1 MNSVKTDI
9 RSSLSVPRLDDLFKL
24 TTGLNGPALQDEEH
38 VQQLLEKSFD
48 YWMRVRSRNMRKRH
62 CVCRPRDSTKV
73 RPSAE
78 EVLVG
83 PADSEAE
90 TEDSESESD
99 ADVSGIRHEL
109 PAVGVYAPEFGWV
122 VMDQPDEEQLS
133 ALVQSKFRNVRVAH
147 RFDNKWDTGTWKPV
161 KKKPK
166 EHWVYYSSDKVWC
179 KHDLKLDA
187 YGMDQVWCLVTKP
200 LKG

>member
-1 MNSVKTDI
+1 MGCSLC
-9 RSSLSVPRLDDLFKL
+9 RSRVASGLHSQF
-24 TTGLNGPALQDEEH
+24 GLNGPAMQDEEH

-48 YWMRVRSRNMRKRH
+48 YWMRVRSRNMRKSH
-62 CVCRPRDSTKV
+62 CVRRPRDSTKV

-83 PADSEAE
+83 PGDSEAE

-99 ADVSGIRHEL
+99 ADVSGTRQEL
-109 PAVGVYAPEFGWV
+109 PAVRVYGPGPEFGWV

-133 ALVQSKFRNVRVAH
+133 ALVQSKFRNVRVAAH

-187 YGMDQVWCLVTKP
+187 Y
-200 LKG
+200 

>member
-1 MNSVKTDI
+1 M
-9 RSSLSVPRLDDLFKL
+9 
-24 TTGLNGPALQDEEH
+24 
-38 VQQLLEKSFD
+38 
-48 YWMRVRSRNMRKRH
+48 
-62 CVCRPRDSTKV
+62 
-73 RPSAE
+73 
-78 EVLVG
+78 
-83 PADSEAE
+83 
-90 TEDSESESD
+90 
-99 ADVSGIRHEL
+99 SGIRQEL

-122 VMDQPDEEQLS
+122 AMDQPDEEQLS

-187 YGMDQVWCLVTKP
+187 YGMPVDQVWCLVTK
-200 LKG
+200 G